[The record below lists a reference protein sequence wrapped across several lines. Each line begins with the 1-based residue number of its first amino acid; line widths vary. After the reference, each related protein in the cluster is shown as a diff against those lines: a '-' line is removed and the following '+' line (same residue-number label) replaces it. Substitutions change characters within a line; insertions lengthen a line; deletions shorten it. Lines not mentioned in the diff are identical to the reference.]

1 MATKKQ
7 IHEMVTNE
15 VAVLCTAEGVE
26 ESTVEKLMAILDSN
40 LAPKPGGATVKLEDV
55 YNEEDDTILC
65 SVSGAWLP
73 ATEEY
78 FYAEKVDGKG
88 IVGESGVALKRL
100 SRQAESIRKTAI
112 KVLNATEKA
121 IMADV
126 LAGEMTPE
134 DGKEALEAAKPIKP
148 DFSSV
153 EA

>member
-1 MATKKQ
+1 MATKKE
-7 IHEMVTNE
+7 IHATVTNE

-65 SVSGAWLP
+65 SVSGVWLP

-78 FYAEKVDGKG
+78 FYAEKVEGKG
-88 IVGESGVALKRL
+88 IKGLKRL

-134 DGKEALEAAKPIKP
+134 DGKEALEAAKAIKP